1 MNVTP
6 WPMNTLSSIVTPSQ
20 TKEWLDIL
28 QRLPILA
35 FFCTSTN
42 APILVSSPI
51 SQPYRLINLDS
62 LTSLPSFTSG
72 ATQRYESLSIAYYLA
87 VVHFVDTC
95 TNARH
100 AQKSALPSLN
110 SPT

>member
-1 MNVTP
+1 MK
-6 WPMNTLSSIVTPSQ
+6 TLSSIITPSQ
-20 TKEWLDIL
+20 IKEWLEIL
-28 QRLPILA
+28 HRLPILA

-51 SQPYRLINLDS
+51 SQPYRLINLDR
-62 LTSLPSFTSG
+62 LTSRPSFTSG
-72 ATQRYESLSIAYYLA
+72 ATQRYESLGIAYHLA
-87 VVHFVDTC
+87 VVRFVDTC